1 MMNHWDDD
9 FLLGGVA
16 VAKEE
21 ESIGK
26 VEGGV
31 LTGDI
36 VGYLDIDETLVLV
49 DHRSTIEIDGS
60 KHLGAVVGREAVGT
74 NLAVEEVGRAVVYQ
88 MLVVG
93 ARSTSG
99 LFLRASVGASPKERT
114 EKNEKQKTKPAHSC
128 HS

>member
-1 MMNHWDDD
+1 MNHWDDD

-60 KHLGAVVGREAVGT
+60 KHLGTVVSRETVST
-74 NLAVEEVGRAVVYQ
+74 NLAVEELGRAVVYQ
-88 MLVVG
+88 MLVVDACG
-93 ARSTSG
+93 TSG
-99 LFLRASVGASPKERT
+99 LFLRTSTGASPKE
-114 EKNEKQKTKPAHSC
+114 
-128 HS
+128 

>member
-9 FLLGGVA
+9 FLLRGVA

-99 LFLRASVGASPKERT
+99 LFLRTSTGASPKERT
-114 EKNEKQKTKPAHSC
+114 EKNDK
-128 HS
+128 

>member
-60 KHLGAVVGREAVGT
+60 KHLGTVVSRETVCT
-74 NLAVEEVGRAVVYQ
+74 NLAVEEVGRTVVYQ

-99 LFLRASVGASPKERT
+99 LFLRASVGASPKE
-114 EKNEKQKTKPAHSC
+114 
-128 HS
+128 

>member
-21 ESIGK
+21 ESVGEMK
-26 VEGGV
+26 GGV

-74 NLAVEEVGRAVVYQ
+74 NLAVEKLGRSVVYQ
-88 MLVVG
+88 MLVGG
-93 ARSTSG
+93 ARSTSS
-99 LFLRASVGASPKERT
+99 LFLRASAGASPKERT
-114 EKNEKQKTKPAHSC
+114 EKNDK
-128 HS
+128 

>member
-60 KHLGAVVGREAVGT
+60 KHLGAVVSRETVST
-74 NLAVEEVGRAVVYQ
+74 NLAVEELGRTVVYQ

-99 LFLRASVGASPKERT
+99 LFLRASAGASPKERT
-114 EKNEKQKTKPAHSC
+114 EKNDK
-128 HS
+128 